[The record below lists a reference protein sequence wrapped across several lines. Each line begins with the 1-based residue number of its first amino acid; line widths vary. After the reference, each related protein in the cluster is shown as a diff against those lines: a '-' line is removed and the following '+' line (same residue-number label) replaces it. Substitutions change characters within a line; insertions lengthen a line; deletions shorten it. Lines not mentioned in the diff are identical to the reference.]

1 MIRAVLLDA
10 GPLSLAA
17 NPRLSPTTR
26 ACRNWLD
33 LLRQF
38 GISILIPE
46 IADYEVR
53 RELIRARKRKA
64 LLRLDELAMELVY
77 LPITTTAMRRAAE
90 LWAQVRHVGQPT
102 AADDTID
109 ADMILV
115 AQAEATGIFRSRH
128 RYFKRRSHR
137 PLLSRRALVEHR
149 RRAADAVKQLK

>member
-64 LLRLDELAMELVY
+64 LLRLDELAIELVY

-90 LWAQVRHVGQPT
+90 LWAQARHVGQPT

-115 AQAEATGIFRSRH
+115 AQAEATGISN
-128 RYFKRRSHR
+128 
-137 PLLSRRALVEHR
+137 LVIATSNVDHIGRFFPAELWSNI
-149 RRAADAVKQLK
+149 AAAPPTP